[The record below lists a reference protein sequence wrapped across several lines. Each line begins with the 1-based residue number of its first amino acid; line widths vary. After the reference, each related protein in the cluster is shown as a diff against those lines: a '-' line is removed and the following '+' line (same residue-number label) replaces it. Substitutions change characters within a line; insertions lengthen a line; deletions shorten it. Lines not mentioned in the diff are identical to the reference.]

1 MLASIRNL
9 GNCPCPRCLIPLAQ
23 THNMGMHHD
32 KEERMACARVDN
44 KIRQKKVADARKLI
58 YEKNYAVDS
67 KQVENLLKEESLV
80 PTDVCLV

>member
-9 GNCPCPRCLIPLAQ
+9 GNCPCLRCLIPLAR

-32 KEERMACARVDN
+32 KEERMASARVDN

>member
-1 MLASIRNL
+1 
-9 GNCPCPRCLIPLAQ
+9 
-23 THNMGMHHD
+23 MGMHHD
-32 KEERMACARVDN
+32 KEERMASARVDN